1 MKFEKLKKLWVP
13 MFIFGAALI
22 IFYKTVDKLPSVISA
37 IVDFLGIFSPI
48 ITGAIIA
55 FILFIPQNAIEKL
68 FKKTKETNFL
78 NKHSRGISV
87 GITYIALLG
96 IIAAILYFVIPTVA
110 TSVTNLIKNIPAYY
124 ENTINYIK
132 DLAGKDGTI
141 WGFSVTKIEEQI
153 SLESVLSYFNSVLGN
168 FELANIND
176 YFNEIVKFGSGFF
189 DFIIAVVMSVYM
201 LCSHEQIILT
211 GGRVLNLVFKK
222 RSLYGFYSYVAR
234 GTKIFYD
241 YLYGAFLDAILV
253 GVVLAIALSIVK
265 IPYGVLIGIFIGLC
279 NLIPYFGA
287 IVSGLCAVVATY
299 ITTGNLIT
307 SLIALAIILVIQQLD
322 ANLIQPR
329 IVGKS
334 VGIRPFYVLVAITI
348 GGALFGFVGVLLSVP
363 MAAFI
368 KMCIVDITEAK
379 RDRLKAQQSAN
390 TQE

>member
-96 IIAAILYFVIPTVA
+96 IIAAILYLVIPTVA

-132 DLAGKDGTI
+132 NFAGEDGTI

-368 KMCIVDITEAK
+368 KMCIMDLTEAK

>member
-1 MKFEKLKKLWVP
+1 MKFEKLKKLWLP

-22 IFYKTVDKLPSVISA
+22 IFYKTVDRLPNVISA

-68 FKKTKETNFL
+68 FKKTKETNFF

-87 GITYIALLG
+87 GITYIALLV
-96 IIAAILYFVIPTVA
+96 IIAAILYLVIPTVA

-124 ENTINYIK
+124 ENTLNYIK
-132 DLAGKDGTI
+132 NLAGEDGTI

-153 SLESVLSYFNSVLGN
+153 SLESVLSYFNSILGN

-211 GGRVLNLVFKK
+211 GGRILNLVFKK

-253 GVVLAIALSIVK
+253 GAVLAVALSIVK
-265 IPYGVLIGIFIGLC
+265 IPYGVLLGIFIGLC

-287 IVSGLCAVVATY
+287 IISGLCAVVATY

-307 SLIALAIILVIQQLD
+307 SLIALAIILVFQQLD

-334 VGIRPFYVLVAITI
+334 VGLRPFYVLVAITI

-363 MAAFI
+363 ATAFV
-368 KMCIVDITEAK
+368 KMCIMDLTEAK

-390 TQE
+390 TKE

>member
-1 MKFEKLKKLWVP
+1 MKFEKLKKLWLP

-22 IFYKTVDKLPSVISA
+22 IFYKTVDRLPNVISA

-68 FKKTKETNFL
+68 FKKTKETNFF

-87 GITYIALLG
+87 GITYIALLV
-96 IIAAILYFVIPTVA
+96 IIAAILYLVIPTVA

-124 ENTINYIK
+124 ENTLNYIK
-132 DLAGKDGTI
+132 NLAGEDGTI

-153 SLESVLSYFNSVLGN
+153 SLESVLSYFNSILGN

-211 GGRVLNLVFKK
+211 GGRILNLVFKK

-241 YLYGAFLDAILV
+241 YLYG
-253 GVVLAIALSIVK
+253 
-265 IPYGVLIGIFIGLC
+265 
-279 NLIPYFGA
+279 
-287 IVSGLCAVVATY
+287 
-299 ITTGNLIT
+299 
-307 SLIALAIILVIQQLD
+307 
-322 ANLIQPR
+322 
-329 IVGKS
+329 
-334 VGIRPFYVLVAITI
+334 
-348 GGALFGFVGVLLSVP
+348 
-363 MAAFI
+363 
-368 KMCIVDITEAK
+368 TEW
-379 RDRLKAQQSAN
+379 R
-390 TQE
+390 